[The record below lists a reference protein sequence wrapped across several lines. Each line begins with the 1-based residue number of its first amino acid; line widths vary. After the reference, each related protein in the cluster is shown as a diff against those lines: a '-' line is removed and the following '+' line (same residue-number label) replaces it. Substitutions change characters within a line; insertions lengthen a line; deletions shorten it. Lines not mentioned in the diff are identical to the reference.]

1 VIQNTSYHLETKT
14 VAKKLQDEKVLI
26 LGFPGNGLIGTF
38 TLSYII
44 QHLKMKIVGEI
55 NHPDLP
61 PTVFVENGEVIGPI
75 RIHRKDNIYAIIS
88 EIPIYS
94 EISYDFTEAVL
105 TFCIKNKINKI
116 IVSSG
121 VDSEYTD
128 KKDIKTYGL
137 ATDHSLEKLMYEND
151 IPKFIAG
158 TIIGTDAAII
168 TSFRNKHIPLLVLY
182 TSCHPFFPDPQASIH
197 AITTLA
203 KILKISV
210 DTSEIQKRVDY
221 LKIQHRNLMQETLGT
236 LYQQEQQQ
244 LPSKVPPIYR

>member
-1 VIQNTSYHLETKT
+1 MGAKT
-14 VAKKLQDEKVLI
+14 VTKKSPDNRILV

-38 TLSYII
+38 ALSYMI
-44 QHLKMKIVGEI
+44 QHLKMEIIGEI

-75 RIHRKDNIYAIIS
+75 RIHKKDNLYAIIS
-88 EIPIYS
+88 EIPIYP
-94 EISYDFTEAVL
+94 ELSYDFTESILA
-105 TFCIKNKINKI
+105 FCIKNKISKV
-116 IVSSG
+116 IVPSG
-121 VDSEYTD
+121 VDAQYTD

-137 ATDHSLEKLMYEND
+137 TTDPSLEKLMYEND

-197 AITTLA
+197 AVTTLA
-203 KILKISV
+203 KILKIQV

-221 LKIQHRNLMQETLGT
+221 LRIQHRNLMQETLDT
-236 LYQQEQQQ
+236 LYQQEPQ
-244 LPSKVPPIYR
+244 LPSKAPPIYR

>member
-1 VIQNTSYHLETKT
+1 MGTKT
-14 VAKKLQDEKVLI
+14 IAKKSPNDRILI

-38 TLSYII
+38 TLSYMI
-44 QHLKMKIVGEI
+44 QRLKMEIVGEI
-55 NHPDLP
+55 NHPDLQ

-75 RIHRKDNIYAIIS
+75 RIHKKDDLYAIIS
-88 EIPIYS
+88 EIPIYP

-105 TFCIKNKINKI
+105 AYCIKNKINKI
-116 IVSSG
+116 IVPSG
-121 VDSEYTD
+121 VDAQYTD

-137 ATDHSLEKLMYEND
+137 ATDPSLEKLMYEND
-151 IPKFIAG
+151 IPKFITG

-197 AITTLA
+197 AVTTLA

-221 LKIQHRNLMQETLGT
+221 LRIQHRNLMQETLDT
-236 LYQQEQQQ
+236 LYQQEPQ
-244 LPSKVPPIYR
+244 LPSKAPPIYR

>member
-1 VIQNTSYHLETKT
+1 VIENTSYHLETKT
-14 VAKKLQDEKVLI
+14 LAKKSPDERILI

-38 TLSYII
+38 TLSYVI

-61 PTVFVENGEVIGPI
+61 PTIFVENGEIIGPI
-75 RIHRKDNIYAIIS
+75 RVHKKDNIYAIIS

-94 EISYDFTEAVL
+94 ELSYDFTKAIL
-105 TFCIKNKINKI
+105 AFCIKNKINKV
-116 IVSSG
+116 IVPSG
-121 VDSEYTD
+121 VDVQYTD

-137 ATDHSLEKLMYEND
+137 TTDQTLEKLMYEND

-197 AITTLA
+197 AVTTLA
-203 KILKISV
+203 KILKIQV
-210 DTSEIQKRVDY
+210 DTNEIQKRVDY
-221 LKIQHRNLMQETLGT
+221 LRIQHRNLMQETLDT
-236 LYQQEQQQ
+236 LYQQEPQ
-244 LPSKVPPIYR
+244 LPSKAPPIYR

>member
-1 VIQNTSYHLETKT
+1 MIESILDHLEKKT
-14 VAKKLQDEKVLI
+14 TGKNPHNDRILI
-26 LGFPGNGLIGTF
+26 LGFPGNGLVGTF
-38 TLSYII
+38 VLSYII
-44 QHLKMKIVGEI
+44 PHLKMKLIGEI
-55 NHPDLP
+55 SHPDLP
-61 PTVFVENGEVIGPI
+61 PAVFVENGEVIGPI
-75 RIHRKDNIYAIIS
+75 RIHQKDNIYAIIS

-94 EISYDFTEAVL
+94 EISYDFAEAIL
-105 TFCIKNKINKI
+105 AFCIKNKINKI

-137 ATDHSLEKLMYEND
+137 TTDQSLEKLMYEND

-168 TSFRNKHIPLLVLY
+168 TSSRIKHMPLLVLY

-197 AITTLA
+197 AVTTLA
-203 KILKISV
+203 KILKIQV

-221 LKIQHRNLMQETLGT
+221 LRIQHRNLMQDTLETI
-236 LYQQEQQQ
+236 YRQEPQ
-244 LPSKVPPIYR
+244 LPSKAPPIYR

>member
-1 VIQNTSYHLETKT
+1 MTEGTSYHLETKPA
-14 VAKKLQDEKVLI
+14 AKKLQAEKILI

-44 QHLKMKIVGEI
+44 QHLKMKIIGEI

-61 PTVFVENGEVIGPI
+61 PTIFVENGDVIGPI
-75 RIHRKDNIYAIIS
+75 RIHKKDNIYAIIS

-94 EISYDFTEAVL
+94 ELSYDFTEAVL
-105 TFCIKNKINKI
+105 AFCIKNKINKI
-116 IVSSG
+116 IVPSG
-121 VDSEYTD
+121 VDSQYVD

-137 ATDHSLEKLMYEND
+137 ATDPSLEKLMYEND

-168 TSFRNKHIPLLVLY
+168 TSFRNKRIPLLVLY

-197 AITTLA
+197 AVTTLA

-221 LKIQHRNLMQETLGT
+221 LRIQHRNLMQETLDT
-236 LYQQEQQQ
+236 LYQQE
-244 LPSKVPPIYR
+244 LPPPSKAPPIYR

>member
-1 VIQNTSYHLETKT
+1 MIEHISYHLEEKT
-14 VAKKLQDEKVLI
+14 EKKPKEDRILI
-26 LGFPGNGLIGTF
+26 LGFPGNGLVGTF
-38 TLSYII
+38 TLSYLI
-44 QHLKMKIVGEI
+44 QHLKMQLIGEI

-75 RIHRKDNIYAIIS
+75 RIHKKGNIYAIIS

-94 EISYDFTEAVL
+94 EISYDFTEAIL
-105 TFCIKNKINKI
+105 AFCIKNKISKI
-116 IVSSG
+116 IVPSG

-137 ATDHSLEKLMYEND
+137 TTDQSLEKLMYENE

-197 AITTLA
+197 AVTTLA
-203 KILKISV
+203 KILKIQV

-221 LKIQHRNLMQETLGT
+221 LRIQHRNLMQETLDR
-236 LYQQEQQQ
+236 LYQQEPQI
-244 LPSKVPPIYR
+244 PSKAPPIYR

>member
-1 VIQNTSYHLETKT
+1 VIEHTSHHLETKIT
-14 VAKKLQDEKVLI
+14 PKKSQAERILI
-26 LGFPGNGLIGTF
+26 LGFPGNGLVGTF

-44 QHLKMKIVGEI
+44 QHLQMNLVGEI

-61 PTVFVENGEVIGPI
+61 PTVFVENGEVVGPI
-75 RIHRKDNIYAIIS
+75 RIHKKDNIYAIIS
-88 EIPIYS
+88 EVPIYS
-94 EISYDFTEAVL
+94 ELSYDFTEAVL
-105 TFCIKNKINKI
+105 AFCIKNKINKI
-116 IVSSG
+116 IVPSG

-137 ATDHSLEKLMYEND
+137 ATDPSIEKLMYEND

-168 TSFRNKHIPLLVLY
+168 TSFRNKRIPLLVLY

-197 AITTLA
+197 AVTTLA
-203 KILKISV
+203 KILKVKV

-221 LKIQHRNLMQETLGT
+221 LRIQHRNLMQETLGA
-236 LYQQEQQQ
+236 LYQQEQQ
-244 LPSKVPPIYR
+244 LPTKAPPIYR

>member
-1 VIQNTSYHLETKT
+1 MKRKT
-14 VAKKLQDEKVLI
+14 IAKKSPDNKVLI

-38 TLSYII
+38 ALSYII
-44 QHLKMKIVGEI
+44 QNLKMEIVGEI

-75 RIHRKDNIYAIIS
+75 RIHKKDDLYAIIS

-94 EISYDFTEAVL
+94 ELSYDFTEAIL
-105 TFCIKNKINKI
+105 AFCIKNKISRV
-116 IVSSG
+116 IVPSG
-121 VDSEYTD
+121 VDAQYTD

-137 ATDHSLEKLMYEND
+137 TTDLSLEQLMYEND
-151 IPKFIAG
+151 IPKFITG

-197 AITTLA
+197 AVTTLA
-203 KILKISV
+203 KILKIQV

-221 LKIQHRNLMQETLGT
+221 LRIQHRNLMQETLDT
-236 LYQQEQQQ
+236 LYQQEPQ
-244 LPSKVPPIYR
+244 LPSKAPPIYR

>member
-1 VIQNTSYHLETKT
+1 MIEITSYRLETKT
-14 VAKKLQDEKVLI
+14 VAKKSPDERILI

-61 PTVFVENGEVIGPI
+61 PTVFVENGEIIGPI
-75 RIHRKDNIYAIIS
+75 RVHKKDNIYAIIS
-88 EIPIYS
+88 EVPIYS
-94 EISYDFTEAVL
+94 ELSYDFTEAIL
-105 TFCIKNKINKI
+105 AFCIKNKINKV
-116 IVSSG
+116 IVPSG
-121 VDSEYTD
+121 VDVQYTD

-137 ATDHSLEKLMYEND
+137 ATDQTLEKLMYEND

-197 AITTLA
+197 AVTTLA
-203 KILKISV
+203 KILKIQV

-221 LKIQHRNLMQETLGT
+221 LRIQHRNLMQETLDT
-236 LYQQEQQQ
+236 LYQQEPQ
-244 LPSKVPPIYR
+244 LPSKAPPIYR